1 MPLRCCIQYVS
12 KSGRP
17 SSSHRT
23 GKAQSSSQFSR
34 MVAPKN
40 VLIIEQLHS
49 SPMLVRSCLKSCKL
63 GFSIMWTKKVQMSKP
78 GLTMWGPQLCS
89 KAELVCCPLC
99 SSLCGKEACLFMC
112 LSCLS
117 LTFKK
122 KGKCISFAELGLSRH
137 TLDLQAAL
145 RHVGIFFVCFLSPL
159 LGRREWSLS
168 IWCSPRSV
176 APGTVLSTSKL

>member
-1 MPLRCCIQYVS
+1 
-12 KSGRP
+12 
-17 SSSHRT
+17 
-23 GKAQSSSQFSR
+23 
-34 MVAPKN
+34 
-40 VLIIEQLHS
+40 
-49 SPMLVRSCLKSCKL
+49 
-63 GFSIMWTKKVQMSKP
+63 
-78 GLTMWGPQLCS
+78 
-89 KAELVCCPLC
+89 
-99 SSLCGKEACLFMC
+99 MC

-145 RHVGIFFVCFLSPL
+145 RHVGIFFVCFSSPL

-176 APGTVLSTSKL
+176 APGTVLGASQAGKGSPVGDSLQKVGPVATGALQAAYFTLQASLTEQGGEPVDIGFTV